1 MEKIGLVTE
10 QGADLP
16 KDLIEECQIV
26 LAIVKLYWPD
36 VENLPGENIFQKMR
50 EVEKRGI
57 KSFGKTSQ
65 PSPKSFLDCY
75 KQQLE
80 RFEQVL
86 CITITSK
93 LSGTYNSAI
102 QARNFLLPEEQK
114 RVFIVDSLNASA
126 GEALPVL
133 RAIDLI
139 KEGKR
144 IEEILEDLKEII
156 PNVHLFLMFKDPKWL
171 EASGRISSLVA
182 GLLRRIAKIGIR
194 PLLTFKEGLLVRAGV
209 KLQAKD
215 IPTALF
221 KQFEKEIKKSK
232 SEQKKIRIVIT
243 HGDNPEGAQRLKE
256 MIEKN
261 FSGAKVSFI
270 NIVND
275 IVGTLV
281 GPDTLACGWYEE

>member
-16 KDLIEECQIV
+16 QGLIEEHKI
-26 LAIVKLYWPD
+26 AIAVVKLDWPD
-36 VENLPGENIFQKMR
+36 IENLPGENTFQKMR
-50 EVEKRGI
+50 EAEKRGI

-80 RFEQVL
+80 RFEHVL

-133 RAIDLI
+133 RAIDLA
-139 KEGKR
+139 KEGKK
-144 IEEILEDLKEII
+144 IEDILEDLKNLI
-156 PNVHLFLMFKDPKWL
+156 PNIHLFLMFKDPKWL
-171 EASGRISSLVA
+171 EASGRIPSLVA
-182 GLLRRIAKIGIR
+182 GLLKKVAKIGIR

-221 KQFEKEIKKSK
+221 KQFEGEIKKSK
-232 SEQKKIRIVIT
+232 GEQKRIKVVIT
-243 HGDNPEGAQRLKE
+243 HGDNLEGAQRLKE

-270 NIVND
+270 NIIND
-275 IVGTLV
+275 IVGALV